1 MAFLSLEVTAVHLFL
16 DAGTAVRLWADAAI
30 VLAVGGCAS
39 LALFHRRER
48 DGSGAGAG
56 AGTAAEAGH
65 RRGALVH
72 GTDREPRAR
81 GGGRPGGRP

>member
-48 DGSGAGAG
+48 AGDGAGDGS
-56 AGTAAEAGH
+56 AAEAGH
-65 RRGALVH
+65 RRGALAH